1 MSKYQI
7 LNNDSDYDE
16 VTAGISNEPF
26 TLLMFDSE
34 QQDNSA
40 HQLSRSIDRYRSEC
54 NNHLNENHNQYD
66 DCKERNSFNENTL
79 QRSHNDNDIPHVV
92 TNNNNNNNNKNVN
105 DKNLIMSANYIKNCS
120 KHKAI
125 HSAMTPLDTDEST
138 IEVPLMQ
145 NHTTTA
151 TNANN
156 RDNASNTRN
165 HIQFTKDYEH
175 KCLCGQGGFGA
186 NLRCKSTQAAKTK
199 ILRAIVICCIFM
211 VVEFL
216 GGYIA
221 GSLAIMTDAAHLAS
235 DCISFIIGLVAI
247 WLGNRPPDDK
257 MSFGYKRMEII
268 GAIASILG
276 IWILT
281 TTLVLMALQ
290 RLCTNDYELDANS
303 MMTISFIGIIINI
316 VMIFILHTSTHIL
329 PTVGIAEAHGHSHSH
344 NHGHGHSP
352 ATVHLHRPKS
362 TNDNHSQLSD
372 VFVDTTS
379 GTTSMEL
386 LSPEAMVLNGSGL
399 KHQTDGNDKNLNLR
413 AAMIHV
419 IGDLVQSF
427 GVFFASVLIKNFPK
441 AVFLDPLCT
450 LLFSVIVIMTTVNLF
465 KESVHVLMD
474 SVPQDVPM
482 NDLKMD
488 LSNLVG
494 VTSVHHLNIW
504 NHTSNHKILM
514 AHLVIDPSVH
524 SNTVLFN
531 ATQLVQN
538 SKYNIKHKLNN
549 ENQVRDTIANIVDEH
564 ATKADEIANSDRC
577 KLKKTISASACRE
590 SRYENEK
597 LQPLHSR
604 TVSVAHI
611 KYEVYDVN
619 HVCIHVLQHTFYL
632 NRDLIKVA
640 QNKRRV

>member
-26 TLLMFDSE
+26 TLLLFDSE

-66 DCKERNSFNENTL
+66 DCKERNSFNENML
-79 QRSHNDNDIPHVV
+79 QCSHNDNDIPHVV
-92 TNNNNNNNNKNVN
+92 TNNNNNNNNNNKNVN

-125 HSAMTPLDTDEST
+125 HSAMTPPDTDEST
-138 IEVPLMQ
+138 IEVPLIQ

-165 HIQFTKDYEH
+165 HIQFTK
-175 KCLCGQGGFGA
+175 
-186 NLRCKSTQAAKTK
+186 AK
-199 ILRAIVICCIFM
+199 
-211 VVEFL
+211 
-216 GGYIA
+216 
-221 GSLAIMTDAAHLAS
+221 
-235 DCISFIIGLVAI
+235 
-247 WLGNRPPDDK
+247 
-257 MSFGYKRMEII
+257 II

-538 SKYNIKHKLNN
+538 SKYNIKHS
-549 ENQVRDTIANIVDEH
+549 TIQIETEA
-564 ATKADEIANSDRC
+564 
-577 KLKKTISASACRE
+577 L
-590 SRYENEK
+590 
-597 LQPLHSR
+597 
-604 TVSVAHI
+604 
-611 KYEVYDVN
+611 
-619 HVCIHVLQHTFYL
+619 
-632 NRDLIKVA
+632 
-640 QNKRRV
+640 